1 MRGNIYKFILRA
13 AAASLA
19 LMLAGVLA
27 APSSVL
33 ADEPMARVG
42 LKEKPAESQPA
53 FETTIVPAPAPK
65 EDLPLRITSD
75 KYLDYDEESN
85 FIYGRSR
92 TKVWYRDIYLEA
104 DRLMYDVRLN
114 EVQAYG
120 NIIMKKGTDDEYTAD
135 SVWYSFEKG
144 RGHAR
149 GGKGRH
155 GDFYII
161 GNQKEQ
167 EEPSFELLSQDDQ
180 NRPRESVLRNSSYST
195 CDFPV
200 PHYRVRGTEILLY
213 PNDRVF
219 IRSATLYVW
228 EIPVMYWPA
237 YTSSL
242 VESSPWSF
250 ILGYNSKLGGYMRV
264 GYEFRHSEYEPK
276 DDVDEV
282 TPEDIERGRHVFT
295 ARSKGKIR
303 THADY
308 FTKRGF
314 GYGATYTYRFDYKKH
329 QGIVDLYQFHDRKF
343 EAKNYSSPTTVEDDT
358 DFNRW
363 IARIQHRSKITE
375 EIQLQVDVDEMSDPD
390 IYYDILD
397 RFNNL
402 EKRYRVP
409 ERNIKAALTYRKDQ
423 YVGRLLFEMRHRIGR
438 DRVTDYTSPFDN
450 DADYNIDPYRRREVD
465 DEEGFRR
472 KRYGRVSERAPQ
484 FTFSTN
490 YYKLGGT
497 PLYTYSDV
505 NIFNNLDKGL
515 NAISK
520 DDNAW
525 VRGIDVYQA
534 LLYRL
539 KFSPRYT
546 LTARVGVG
554 GAFTDRSNEDFNYDF
569 PTGIEFPYTLTDLT
583 EPRGGVTFVDEDTI
597 LAGTRKRSI
606 QDIKDYYAYADAMLY
621 FHARFTDYLHG
632 WIRYNYRYGTDDSI
646 GEFYESLGNKIAR
659 HDLYNFRLPEHW
671 VRAGLNYFLRY
682 PNLSAYFNG
691 GYNLQGD
698 EDIYA
703 NEERYYVGPG
713 VVYTNNAKTF
723 KMDVA
728 ARYTGRQAY
737 DTSDVRSKTQDF
749 IYGILNAQYIPR
761 SRMWWSKISVSGH
774 KAHDRQ
780 DYEPSDYGFD
790 EYGTEFRATG
800 TLGARVGPKYDVET
814 RVTYR
819 KTDTGSGV
827 SDISLIIKR
836 DLHDF
841 VAHLRAS
848 MERDIDDE
856 HYDEKDNDDD
866 EDKEDWQY
874 DFQFSLAFKKPF
886 AKTSFGAPTISTL
899 ADVTKQAEVAGQEAR
914 PVRVGD

>member
-1 MRGNIYKFILRA
+1 MRGNIYKITLRA
-13 AAASLA
+13 AAAALA
-19 LMLAGVLA
+19 LMFAGIFLTPSNALA
-27 APSSVL
+27 A
-33 ADEPMARVG
+33 EPLARVG
-42 LKEKPAESQPA
+42 LKEKMSGSQPA
-53 FETTIVPAPAPK
+53 LEAPAIPAPSLK
-65 EDLPLRITSD
+65 DNLPLRITSD
-75 KYLDYDEESN
+75 HYLDYDEESN

-92 TKVWYRDIYLEA
+92 TKVWYQDIYLEA

-120 NIIMKKGTDDEYTAD
+120 NIIMKKGADDDYTAD
-135 SVWYSFEKG
+135 SVWYSFDKG
-144 RGHAR
+144 RGYAR
-149 GGKGRH
+149 GGRGRH

-161 GNQKEQ
+161 GNQNEQ
-167 EEPSFELLSQDDQ
+167 EEPSFELLNQDEKR
-180 NRPRESVLRNSSYST
+180 RPRESILRNSSYTT

-200 PHYRVRGTEILLY
+200 PHYRVRGTEVLLY

-219 IRSATLYVW
+219 IRSATFYVW
-228 EIPVMYWPA
+228 EIPVMYLPA

-242 VESSPWSF
+242 VEPSPWSF
-250 ILGYNSKLGGYMRV
+250 IVGYNSKLGGYMRV

-282 TPEDIERGRHVFT
+282 APEDIERDRDVFT
-295 ARSKGKIR
+295 ARSKGKIN
-303 THADY
+303 TFAEY

-314 GYGATYTYRFDYKKH
+314 GYGATYSYRFDYKKH
-329 QGIVDLYQFHDRKF
+329 QGIIDLYQFHDRKF
-343 EAKNYSSPTTVEDDT
+343 KVKNYSSPTVIEDDT

-375 EIQLQVDVDEMSDPD
+375 EIQLQVNVDEMSDPD

-423 YVGRLLFEMRHRIGR
+423 YIGRLLFEMRHRIGR
-438 DRVTDYTSPFDN
+438 DRVPDYTSPFDN
-450 DADYNIDPYRRREVD
+450 DADYNIDPFRRRKVD
-465 DEEGFRR
+465 DKEGFRR

-490 YYKLGGT
+490 YYKLGGS
-497 PLYTYSDV
+497 PLFTYSDV

-515 NAISK
+515 NIIDK
-520 DDNAW
+520 DDNGW

-554 GAFTDRSNEDFNYDF
+554 GAFTDRSNDSFDYDF
-569 PTGIEFPYTLTDLT
+569 PQGTVFPYTLNDYT
-583 EPRGGVTFVDEDTI
+583 EPIGAATFADEDTI

-606 QDIKDYYAYADAMLY
+606 HDVKDYYAYADAMLY

-632 WIRYNYRYGTDDSI
+632 WIRYNYRYGTNDSI
-646 GEFYESLGNKIAR
+646 GEFYESLGNQIAR

-682 PNLSAYFNG
+682 PNLNAYLNG
-691 GYNLQGD
+691 GYNLQSD
-698 EDIYA
+698 KDIYA
-703 NEERYYVGPG
+703 NEERYYVSPG

-723 KMDVA
+723 KLDVA

-737 DTSDVRSKTQDF
+737 DTSDIRSETQDF

-761 SRMWWSKISVSGH
+761 SRMWWSRISVSGH
-774 KAHDRQ
+774 KTIDRK
-780 DYEPSDYGFD
+780 DYAASSYGFD
-790 EYGTEFRATG
+790 EYGTQYRVAG

-814 RVTYR
+814 QVIYR
-819 KTDTGSGV
+819 KRDEGSGV
-827 SDISLIIKR
+827 SDIRLIIKR

-841 VAHLRAS
+841 VAHLQAS
-848 MERDIDDE
+848 MERDIDDV
-856 HYDEKDNDDD
+856 YDEKSDNDNDD
-866 EDKEDWQY
+866 KNKWQY

-886 AKTSFGAPTISTL
+886 EKTSFGAPTIKTL
-899 ADVTKQAEVAGQEAR
+899 ADVTKQAEVSGQEAR